1 MNYLDVYN
9 DLQRNEI
16 TLEQACKVL
25 SIEIKAYENKAKH
38 WGHRFPLMLS
48 VLDKI
53 KSGAIST
60 AEASS
65 ILGIQLR
72 QVNNIMVEMGVER
85 PLKTYKVKRE
95 MSQIKWEL
103 HKKFAIDFI
112 ADSTSIETAAADAGV
127 STRQMRREVS
137 KLLDKHF
144 GMVYKD
150 LAEISNVK
158 RRRLA
163 TEIEAAENLE
173 FRHQQVLKSIADGE
187 ISLKDEAI
195 NRVIARHAKFNRRR
209 PGV

>member
-9 DLQRNEI
+9 ELQRNEI

-25 SIEIKAYENKAKH
+25 SVDIKTYENKAKH
-38 WGHRFPLMLS
+38 WGHKFPLMLS
-48 VLDKI
+48 LLDKI
-53 KSGAIST
+53 KNGTIST

-95 MSQIKWEL
+95 MSQVKWEL
-103 HKKFAIDFI
+103 HKKFATDFI
-112 ADSTSIETAAADAGV
+112 ADSASIETAAADAGV

-150 LAEISNVK
+150 LAKISNTK

-163 TEIEAAENLE
+163 TEIETAENLE

-187 ISLKDEAI
+187 ISLKEEAI
-195 NRVIARHAKFNRRR
+195 NRVIARHIKFDRRKS
-209 PGV
+209 GV

>member
-9 DLQRNEI
+9 DLQKNEI

-25 SIEIKAYENKAKH
+25 GVEVKVYENKSKH

-48 VLDKI
+48 LLDKI
-53 KSGAIST
+53 KNGAIST
-60 AEASS
+60 REAGFT
-65 ILGIQLR
+65 LGIQLR
-72 QVNNIMVEMGVER
+72 QVNNIMVEMAVER
-85 PLKTYKVKRE
+85 PLKTYKVRRE
-95 MSQIKWEL
+95 MSQVKWEL

-112 ADSTSIETAAADAGV
+112 AESTSIESAAADGGV
-127 STRQMRREVS
+127 SPRQMRREVS
-137 KLLDKHF
+137 QLLDKHF

-150 LAEISNVK
+150 LAKISNTK

-163 TEIEAAENLE
+163 NEIETAENLE

-195 NRVIARHAKFNRRR
+195 NRVISRHIKFDRRR
-209 PGV
+209 SGV